1 MSRVLHAERLA
12 RFPGIRPGNAGG
24 IMRRMP
30 ETQGRTREEGKERV
44 GADMKPAPGALPR
57 FFLPLPG
64 PFAIMIHLNFQE

>member
-12 RFPGIRPGNAGG
+12 RFPGIRPWQRRRNHAQNAGN
-24 IMRRMP
+24 
-30 ETQGRTREEGKERV
+30 TGRTREEGKERV
-44 GADMKPAPGALPR
+44 GAGMKPAPGRFAA